1 MNTRILLATIGLL
14 MYPLAATKADQSPH
28 QISVSGSAEV
38 KVAPDEVDLNVGV
51 ETRDENLEAAKQK
64 NDESISGALEFLKQ
78 NGVKEK
84 NVQTDYITIE
94 PEYDPNAH
102 RDEGV
107 DPRTGFPVPGKY
119 KYHAPTKPD
128 YYVVRKSVVIKVTDV
143 SSFDAILTGLVT
155 NGVNSVQGIEF
166 RTSELRKYK
175 DQARAMA
182 VKAAKEKAE
191 AMASALG
198 VKVGK
203 PSYIS
208 INDYGGSSSWSRGG
222 WGYNISGFAGNSYQ
236 NASQDAIV
244 GSQENTT
251 SFAAGQIS
259 ISAQVN
265 VSFLVQ

>member
-1 MNTRILLATIGLL
+1 MNTRIFLAMIGLL
-14 MYPLAATKADQSPH
+14 LFPLAATRADQSPP

-51 ETRDENLEAAKQK
+51 ETRDESLEAAKQK
-64 NDESISGALEFLKQ
+64 NDESISGALAFLKQ

-84 NVQTDYITIE
+84 DVQTDYITIE
-94 PEYDPNAH
+94 PEYDPNARH
-102 RDEGV
+102 DEGV

-128 YYVVRKSVVIKVTDV
+128 YYVVRKSVVIKITDV

-166 RTSELRKYK
+166 RTSALRKYK

-182 VKAAKEKAE
+182 IKAAREKAD
-191 AMASALG
+191 AMATALG
-198 VKVGK
+198 VKVGQ
-203 PSYIS
+203 PSYIN
-208 INDYGGSSSWSRGG
+208 INDSGGSSSWSRGG
-222 WGYNISGFAGNSYQ
+222 WGYNISGFAGNAYQ
-236 NASQDAIV
+236 NASQDNI
-244 GSQENTT
+244 GSEENST

-259 ISAQVN
+259 ILAQVN
-265 VSFLVQ
+265 VSFLIQ